1 MKNNTCYD
9 VNLNELE
16 KCIFGSSDIL
26 IDRIDEIEIKPIDD
40 NKYVDITAKFG
51 IYVENSSLDKLN
63 YLKIKNDR
71 SNSCVKPEIYT
82 KEDNDN
88 IIKDYQILCPGKVVK
103 VDFTD
108 NTSEKMIL
116 KDPDVFD
123 IHRCLFIAIAKHLYK
138 DIFTPE
144 GIEYKATLLSYE
156 KKYAKIVD
164 SAIKNHEKKEKEK
177 LLKLQKEKEEKER
190 IKRKRAKNLKR
201 REQLRKKRIEEQI
214 EIQKKA
220 IIRANSGSDEDVKK

>member
-1 MKNNTCYD
+1 MNYNYD
-9 VNLNELE
+9 ATTGELKIDFKTDMGKATTTIARPLE
-16 KCIFGSSDIL
+16 NGPSLKSFVVKAEDFPLIKADNFLPITMSSD
-26 IDRIDEIEIKPIDD
+26 D
-40 NKYVDITAKFG
+40 
-51 IYVENSSLDKLN
+51 
-63 YLKIKNDR
+63 IKNML
-71 SNSCVKPEIYT
+71 SLHT
-82 KEDNDN
+82 KD
-88 IIKDYQILCPGKVVK
+88 IKDYQILYPGKIVR
-103 VDFTD
+103 VDFAD

-123 IHRCLFIAIAKHLYK
+123 IRRCLFIAIAKHLYK
-138 DIFTPE
+138 DTFTPE

>member
-1 MKNNTCYD
+1 MEYIYDGTTGELKIDFQTDMKKVTTTNTIPVENCSNIKNFVVKAED
-9 VNLNELE
+9 FPSIKAEN
-16 KCIFGSSDIL
+16 ISPITMSSD
-26 IDRIDEIEIKPIDD
+26 D
-40 NKYVDITAKFG
+40 
-51 IYVENSSLDKLN
+51 
-63 YLKIKNDR
+63 IKNML
-71 SNSCVKPEIYT
+71 SLH
-82 KEDNDN
+82 
-88 IIKDYQILCPGKVVK
+88 IKDYQILCPGKVVR

-108 NTSEKMIL
+108 NTSEKMVL

-123 IHRCLFIAIAKHLYK
+123 IRRCLFIAVAKHLYK
-138 DIFTPE
+138 DTYTPE
-144 GIEYKATLLSYE
+144 GIEHKATLLSYE

-214 EIQKKA
+214 NIQKEV
-220 IIRANSGSDEDVKK
+220 IIRVNDEKRK

>member
-1 MKNNTCYD
+1 MKYIYDGTTGELKIDFQTDMKKVTTTNT
-9 VNLNELE
+9 
-16 KCIFGSSDIL
+16 
-26 IDRIDEIEIKPIDD
+26 RP
-40 NKYVDITAKFG
+40 
-51 IYVENSSLDKLN
+51 VENRSNIKSFVVKAEDFPSN
-63 YLKIKNDR
+63 ISPIIMSNDDIKNIL
-71 SNSCVKPEIYT
+71 SSH
-82 KEDNDN
+82 
-88 IIKDYQILCPGKVVK
+88 IKDYQILCPGKVVR

-108 NTSEKMIL
+108 NTSEKMVL

-123 IHRCLFIAIAKHLYK
+123 IRRCLFIAVAKHLYK
-138 DIFTPE
+138 DTYTPE
-144 GIEYKATLLSYE
+144 GIEHKATLLSYE

-214 EIQKKA
+214 NIQKEV
-220 IIRANSGSDEDVKK
+220 IIRVNDEKRK

>member
-1 MKNNTCYD
+1 MNYTCTYD
-9 VNLNELE
+9 ATTT
-16 KCIFGSSDIL
+16 
-26 IDRIDEIEIKPIDD
+26 EIKFDSQTDMGKATTTITRPLENGPSLKSFVVKAEDFPLIKAENISPIISNDD
-40 NKYVDITAKFG
+40 
-51 IYVENSSLDKLN
+51 
-63 YLKIKNDR
+63 IKNILSLHIKDI
-71 SNSCVKPEIYT
+71 K
-82 KEDNDN
+82 D
-88 IIKDYQILCPGKVVK
+88 IKDYQILYPGKIVR
-103 VDFTD
+103 VDFAD

-123 IHRCLFIAIAKHLYK
+123 IRRCLFIAIAKHLYK
-138 DIFTPE
+138 DTFTPE

>member
-1 MKNNTCYD
+1 MDYTYD
-9 VNLNELE
+9 YTTGN
-16 KCIFGSSDIL
+16 
-26 IDRIDEIEIKPIDD
+26 
-40 NKYVDITAKFG
+40 
-51 IYVENSSLDKLN
+51 
-63 YLKIKNDR
+63 LKIDYQTNMGKATTTIARPLENR
-71 SNSCVKPEIYT
+71 SNIKSFVVKA
-82 KEDNDN
+82 EDFPSNISPIIMSNDDIKN
-88 IIKDYQILCPGKVVK
+88 ILSSHIKDYQILCPGKVVR

-108 NTSEKMIL
+108 NTSEKMVL

-123 IHRCLFIAIAKHLYK
+123 IRRCLFIAVAKHLYK
-138 DIFTPE
+138 DTYTPE
-144 GIEYKATLLSYE
+144 GIEHKATLLSYE

-214 EIQKKA
+214 NIQKEV
-220 IIRANSGSDEDVKK
+220 IIRVNDEKRK

>member
-1 MKNNTCYD
+1 MNYTCTYD
-9 VNLNELE
+9 ATTTEIKFDSQTDIGKVTGTITEPLPTYPDL
-16 KCIFGSSDIL
+16 KSFKATKLVSPPITMSSD
-26 IDRIDEIEIKPIDD
+26 D
-40 NKYVDITAKFG
+40 
-51 IYVENSSLDKLN
+51 
-63 YLKIKNDR
+63 IKNML
-71 SNSCVKPEIYT
+71 SLH
-82 KEDNDN
+82 
-88 IIKDYQILCPGKVVK
+88 IKDYQILCPDKVVR
-103 VDFTD
+103 VDFAD
-108 NTSEKMIL
+108 NTSEKMVL

-138 DIFTPE
+138 DIFTHE

-201 REQLRKKRIEEQI
+201 REQLRKKRVEEQI
-214 EIQKKA
+214 EIQKEA
-220 IIRANSGSDEDVKK
+220 IIRANSGSDEDVKNG

>member
-1 MKNNTCYD
+1 MEYIYDGTTGELKIDFQTDMKKVTTTNTIPVENCSNIKSFVVKAED
-9 VNLNELE
+9 FPSIKAEN
-16 KCIFGSSDIL
+16 ISPITMSSD
-26 IDRIDEIEIKPIDD
+26 D
-40 NKYVDITAKFG
+40 
-51 IYVENSSLDKLN
+51 
-63 YLKIKNDR
+63 IKNML
-71 SNSCVKPEIYT
+71 SLH
-82 KEDNDN
+82 
-88 IIKDYQILCPGKVVK
+88 IKDYQILCPGKVVR

-108 NTSEKMIL
+108 NTSEKMVL

-123 IHRCLFIAIAKHLYK
+123 IRRCLFIAVAKHLYK
-138 DIFTPE
+138 DTYTPE
-144 GIEYKATLLSYE
+144 GIEHKATLLSYE

-214 EIQKKA
+214 NIQKEV
-220 IIRANSGSDEDVKK
+220 IIRVNDEKRK

>member
-1 MKNNTCYD
+1 MKYIYDGTTGELKIDFQTDMKKVTTTNT
-9 VNLNELE
+9 
-16 KCIFGSSDIL
+16 
-26 IDRIDEIEIKPIDD
+26 RP
-40 NKYVDITAKFG
+40 
-51 IYVENSSLDKLN
+51 VENRSNIKSFVVKAEDFPSN
-63 YLKIKNDR
+63 ISPIIMSNDDIKNIL
-71 SNSCVKPEIYT
+71 SSH
-82 KEDNDN
+82 
-88 IIKDYQILCPGKVVK
+88 IKDYQILCPGKVVR

-108 NTSEKMIL
+108 NTSEKMVL

-123 IHRCLFIAIAKHLYK
+123 IRRCLFIAVAKHLYK
-138 DIFTPE
+138 DTYTPE
-144 GIEYKATLLSYE
+144 GIEHKATLLSYE

-214 EIQKKA
+214 NIQKEV
-220 IIRANSGSDEDVKK
+220 IIKVNDEKRK